1 MSSRTALDK
10 DLIVKCV
17 SEHHPNHD
25 SDSITSSTPLTKV
38 SDVTLC
44 CPHGRLGTCPMAI
57 SCSANSSFFLSNS
70 TQTLTVS
77 TIFSLLETRLIEIQ
91 AMALSPAA
99 RAAAL
104 SAIDEEIDASRH
116 LTDTLLS
123 HRNAVALISA
133 LPPELLA
140 QIFHFHALVEPP
152 WSGMQ
157 NLGWIGVTHVCRQW
171 RQVALDD
178 LSLWATITGFWP
190 STELMSESLVR
201 ARNAPLV
208 IDFEVTPSLEI
219 LSKFTPHISHIRE
232 LRLRNLSP
240 LHSQGVQEICAS
252 EAPVLEHF
260 ELALD
265 PAPHPVT
272 FLTYRELAGTTLFN
286 GRTPKLRTLS
296 LSQLSI
302 PWSLIPRGQLTQ
314 LEITLF
320 EGTSTAGISLSA
332 DSNQLIDLLV
342 NSPELQRVT
351 LAFCLPSILPK
362 FPHEQRI
369 HLPRLSRL
377 RLAGSTSSVTNLL
390 SSLRLPT
397 STTLDLRCCISE
409 GSSTYS
415 DHPVLPLVSAHFHDP
430 APVEFNDFRV
440 TVNRSECLI
449 SVAASILSPKST
461 CYPSH
466 VIEGDTDGEV
476 ELTLSFHWHEW
487 PEFGH
492 SSQGDVLGRLCSMLS
507 ISNLKFLFISVPD
520 PLCSID
526 WSGLFQHC
534 RKITTIRVRGPGTS
548 GVLRCLAPP
557 KPTNATS
564 GTGGNGGERDNRTTQ
579 TRATNSTT
587 AARTAP
593 SPFPK
598 LRTLLL
604 EDLQFCGALPHFS
617 VLYSVLVHTLRRR
630 KESEAPL
637 RKLRFYRCV
646 IGTRQVNC
654 LRRLVRELRLD
665 WEEAPSDNE
674 A

>member
-1 MSSRTALDK
+1 MAMSNLADSRYFY
-10 DLIVKCV
+10 
-17 SEHHPNHD
+17 
-25 SDSITSSTPLTKV
+25 
-38 SDVTLC
+38 
-44 CPHGRLGTCPMAI
+44 
-57 SCSANSSFFLSNS
+57 FFSSNS
-70 TQTLTVS
+70 TQKLTVS
-77 TIFSLLETRLIEIQ
+77 GIFSLLETRLIEIQ

-99 RAAAL
+99 RATAL

-123 HRNAVALISA
+123 HRNAIAPISA

-140 QIFHFHALVEPP
+140 RVFHFHALVEPP
-152 WSGMQ
+152 WSSMQ
-157 NLGWIGVTHVCRQW
+157 NLGWIRVTHVCRQW
-171 RQVALDD
+171 RHVALDD

-219 LSKFTPHISHIRE
+219 LAKFPPHISHIRE

-240 LHSQGVQEICAS
+240 LHSQGVQEICAL

-265 PAPHPVT
+265 PAPYPVT
-272 FLTYRELAGTTLFN
+272 FLTYSELAGTTLFK

-302 PWSLIPRGQLTQ
+302 PWSLIPRGQLTR

-320 EGTSTAGISLSA
+320 EGISTARISLRA
-332 DSNQLIDLLV
+332 DPNQLIALLV
-342 NSPELQRVT
+342 NSPELECLT
-351 LAFCLPSILPK
+351 LAFCLPSMLPK
-362 FPHEQRI
+362 VSHEQPI

-390 SSLRLPT
+390 SMLRLP
-397 STTLDLRCCISE
+397 SSATLDLHCCISE
-409 GSSTYS
+409 DSSTYS
-415 DHPVLPLVSAHFHDP
+415 DHPVLPLVSAHFHNP
-430 APVEFNDFRV
+430 TPVEFNDFRV
-440 TVNRSECLI
+440 TINRPECLI
-449 SVAASILSPKST
+449 YVAASISSPKST
-461 CYPSH
+461 CYHSR
-466 VIEGDTDGEV
+466 VIESDTDGEA

-487 PEFGH
+487 PEFDH
-492 SSQGDVLGRLCSMLS
+492 TSQGDILGRLCSMLS
-507 ISNLKFLFISVPD
+507 ISNLKFLSISVPD

-526 WSGLFQHC
+526 WSELFQHC
-534 RKITTIRVRGPGTS
+534 KKVTTIHAKGPGTS
-548 GVLRCLAPP
+548 SLLRSLAPP

-564 GTGGNGGERDNRTTQ
+564 GRGGKGGECDNRTTQ
-579 TRATNSTT
+579 TRATNSTA
-587 AARTAP
+587 AARVAP

-604 EDLQFCGALPHFS
+604 ENLQFCGALPHFS
-617 VLYSVLVHTLRRR
+617 VLYSVLAYTLRRR